1 MSLPPLTPQ
10 VAELRGAAPGSPPPQ
25 DPDPQPPSSKRLRLE
40 EPGGVSEAGWR
51 LPLVPRLSEAEKEW
65 ALSPR
70 PFGALLLSPEAIFG
84 HSADLREEKPARG
97 KQIRNLGC
105 QNSGFEMNACLQP
118 PPSGS
123 LDSGSRASRRFSGAG
138 LCDREAVSAPRS
150 DRSHA
155 EVGQL
160 RPDMSLHDTQ
170 GPESEDGKRHLVPG
184 RGQRRTDNSS
194 RKPAGNLWRDLTF
207 HQETNPTFHQ
217 GEDRWEAGS
226 ATQSNKKERN
236 IPASVLKIPK
246 SQSQPGVKMA
256 KPGFSRESS
265 TGPLPGL
272 PADSKSRRPPVYL
285 KERAKKKSG
294 KKETFVTGS
303 TDSYGPQNR
312 RTVKRRRFLDDKNL
326 VDAGDGFPEC
336 CERKGRSVVSNRSIC
351 VRGESLTSLQHDK
364 HSGIESDVREPDRNV
379 TITLQNANR
388 EEAETCLDCCMSTRL
403 EKCPSENYNVRHI
416 LRKNREN
423 SWVMH
428 NYQTNCENTKKTGEK
443 WNLLQLSDTAHLSQ
457 EDYYNIKAMNTHEE
471 QPKLLMIGTLGSQ
484 KALINF
490 FWLSGKGENNNM
502 LQLPLQYYTSQK
514 YFYLS
519 NIFVNFITERFY
531 SHKGISANEADNSI
545 LAWHEILKCLK
556 HTDVHNLIISNI
568 NVNRRN
574 NIYLQT
580 GVSKALH
587 IILKAN
593 IASLLNNFDSL
604 TGTENDS
611 KLEEGCIFKWIMCLN
626 FPKNITVENHII
638 YLGRTLT
645 FSIPLQDNMKP
656 MLEKKKLFKTEQ
668 VFKEFK
674 KQPINS
680 FSVTTKN
687 IVLMDFD
694 DRDEISYKS
703 KTCPEQVMNVKNWAQ
718 CSTNTVKMHVNSLP
732 QFIQNNYEYIN
743 ENFCEINMHN
753 ENLDTERKQEHN
765 KISSFNCKCIVEDIF
780 NVRQQ
785 AIPASHYTKRTEQT
799 NPMILTQ
806 VQNFG
811 SLLKSE
817 MEAKRHDL
825 ILKEEENVIAQSLT
839 YCHQVHKDIKIE
851 KKEKNRFYSLDGTF
865 SVQPVALISREE
877 NVEET
882 KYVNQHNL
890 ADKKEYESILQE
902 SELANLKHFYPKNDS
917 TECVQHQFEA
927 DLRVGNN
934 ACFQD
939 LTAKCL
945 PTEAMTIAK
954 DFEMKSKFD
963 LVLEE
968 LHMFHKISKEN
979 EILSTVETNNGQEN
993 YFRENNAVETVKTKI
1008 KKDLK
1013 IGTVNKIC
1021 ASSLLCDAKA
1031 GPNMHKRHHSLFNWE
1046 TVQRNRE
1053 QEVPNEHSCLRTSE
1067 EEVLYSTSEED
1078 CEKPSPKRSA
1088 FSSDEF
1094 KEEKI
1099 HYIVKGGSNFSH
1111 GISRVLPLKTC
1122 SRPIRV
1128 GLSRKAKLRQLHP
1141 YLK

>member
-1 MSLPPLTPQ
+1 
-10 VAELRGAAPGSPPPQ
+10 
-25 DPDPQPPSSKRLRLE
+25 
-40 EPGGVSEAGWR
+40 
-51 LPLVPRLSEAEKEW
+51 
-65 ALSPR
+65 
-70 PFGALLLSPEAIFG
+70 
-84 HSADLREEKPARG
+84 
-97 KQIRNLGC
+97 
-105 QNSGFEMNACLQP
+105 MNACLQP

-123 LDSGSRASRRFSGAG
+123 LGSGSRASRRFSGAG
-138 LCDREAVSAPRS
+138 LCDREAVSAPRR
-150 DRSHA
+150 DRSPA

-160 RPDMSLHDTQ
+160 RPDMSPHDRQ
-170 GPESEDGKRHLVPG
+170 GPESEDGKQRLVHG
-184 RGQRRTDNSS
+184 RGERQTDNSP
-194 RKPAGNLWRDLTF
+194 RKPAGNLLRDLTF
-207 HQETNPTFHQ
+207 HQETKPTFHQ
-217 GEDRWEAGS
+217 VEGRWEAGR
-226 ATQSNKKERN
+226 ATQPNQRERDL
-236 IPASVLKIPK
+236 PASLLKTPQ
-246 SQSQPGVKMA
+246 SQSQPGRKMA
-256 KPGFSRESS
+256 RPRFSRGSS
-265 TGPLPGL
+265 TRPLPEL
-272 PADSKSRRPPVYL
+272 PADLQSSRAPVCL
-285 KERAKKKSG
+285 KERAKTKSDT
-294 KKETFVTGS
+294 KETCVPGS
-303 TDSYGPQNR
+303 TNSYWPPNR
-312 RTVKRRRFLDDKNL
+312 RTVKRRRLLDDEKL
-326 VDAGDGFPEC
+326 GDAGDRFP
-336 CERKGRSVVSNRSIC
+336 
-351 VRGESLTSLQHDK
+351 VRGESWTGLQHDK
-364 HSGIESDVREPDRNV
+364 PSGIESDGREPDRNV
-379 TITLQNANR
+379 TITLRNANR

-403 EKCPSENYNVRHI
+403 EICPSENYSIRHI

-423 SWVMH
+423 SWVLH
-428 NYQTNCENTKKTGEK
+428 NYQTKGENTKKTGEK
-443 WNLLQLSDTAHLSQ
+443 WNLLQLSDTALLSQ
-457 EDYYNIKAMNTHEE
+457 DYYNIKAMNTHEE

-490 FWLSGKGENNNM
+490 FWLSGKGENNIM

-514 YFYLS
+514 DFYLS

-556 HTDVHNLIISNI
+556 QTDVHNLIIRNI

-626 FPKNITVENHII
+626 YPKNITVENNII

-645 FSIPLQDNMKP
+645 FSIPLGDNMKP

-668 VFKEFK
+668 VFEEFK
-674 KQPINS
+674 KQSINS
-680 FSVTTKN
+680 FSVTSKN

-765 KISSFNCKCIVEDIF
+765 KISSFNCKCIVEGIF

-799 NPMILTQ
+799 NPMISTQ

-851 KKEKNRFYSLDGTF
+851 KKEKNRFYSLDGIF
-865 SVQPVALISREE
+865 SVQPVALMSRKE

-993 YFRENNAVETVKTKI
+993 YFRENNAVEAVKTKI

-1013 IGTVNKIC
+1013 IGTVNKTC

-1031 GPNMHKRHHSLFNWE
+1031 GPNMHKRHQSLFNWE
-1046 TVQRNRE
+1046 TAQRNRE

-1067 EEVLYSTSEED
+1067 EEVLYSTSEE
-1078 CEKPSPKRSA
+1078 
-1088 FSSDEF
+1088 
-1094 KEEKI
+1094 
-1099 HYIVKGGSNFSH
+1099 
-1111 GISRVLPLKTC
+1111 GIKLVLKCFFL
-1122 SRPIRV
+1122 
-1128 GLSRKAKLRQLHP
+1128 
-1141 YLK
+1141 